1 LSKLKNNL
9 EIDMQIFEK
18 LATDIVGGA
27 VIVLLGWLGWKKAN
41 KVATSDGAEANVYGL
56 MNEEIKRMAVQI
68 KQLSSAYDDLSR
80 QIITERL
87 ECAKNMAE
95 LKAQINE
102 LKSQIKPRT
111 TKKAN

>member
-1 LSKLKNNL
+1 
-9 EIDMQIFEK
+9 MQLFDK
-18 LATDIVGGA
+18 VATDIIGGA

-41 KVATSDGAEANVYGL
+41 KVATSDSAEANVYGL

-68 KQLSSAYDDLSR
+68 KDLSSAYDDLSR
-80 QIITERL
+80 QIINERL

-102 LKSQIKPRT
+102 LKAQIKPRT
-111 TKKAN
+111 TKKAV